1 MTESYLSKLMNFAT
15 QAENQLNEQEKTQKN
30 SETRNCLPSF
40 LLKDEEDNQKNVNII
55 ENDDDDDSNSDSMY
69 QRPKRKLGAPKRP
82 QNRSANFFNPEDIK
96 KMNTFSYTNQPN
108 MSPQLHS
115 QSLQAWL

>member
-55 ENDDDDDSNSDSMY
+55 ENDDDDGDETD
-69 QRPKRKLGAPKRP
+69 
-82 QNRSANFFNPEDIK
+82 K
-96 KMNTFSYTNQPN
+96 K
-108 MSPQLHS
+108 
-115 QSLQAWL
+115 WLLVGVDELL

>member
-1 MTESYLSKLMNFAT
+1 MTESYLSKLMNFVT
-15 QAENQLNEQEKTQKN
+15 QAENQLNAQEMSQKN
-30 SETRNCLPSF
+30 NETSNCLPSF
-40 LLKDEEDNQKNVNII
+40 LLKDEDDNKKSNLI

-96 KMNTFSYTNQPN
+96 KMNTLPALLRASSRT
-108 MSPQLHS
+108 
-115 QSLQAWL
+115 